1 MHKVGFGIAA
11 MPYDNAKTALGQAAP
26 LAGAAVGMDG
36 CIGTKEI
43 VSCVIVAAIALRRGG
58 NAGMGGLIWAG
69 DADLG
74 LRSVQ
79 YW

>member
-1 MHKVGFGIAA
+1 
-11 MPYDNAKTALGQAAP
+11 
-26 LAGAAVGMDG
+26 MDG